1 MLCWKLP
8 TEITENEQKFWELTV
23 CNIKKPDQKQPGISH
38 FFRYTSFWHASQ
50 VYFVYLN
57 QICPPSL
64 FLRTQNNMGSFFT
77 SLCLLLILVVQN
89 CFCNVILLQNLFAR
103 VESLEEEGASKDKR
117 IGVLELKIE
126 YLTQSRVCERITVN
140 HFYWITLD
148 SGINIAL
155 RLLIFWLFSRGY
167 GLIPDSIEPI
177 WVV

>member
-89 CFCNVILLQNLFAR
+89 CCCNEILENLVAR
-103 VESLEEEGASKDKR
+103 VESLEEEGASKDQR
-117 IGVLELKIE
+117 IGVLESKIE
-126 YLTQSRVCERITVN
+126 FLTQSRVCERITVD
-140 HFYWITLD
+140 HLY
-148 SGINIAL
+148 
-155 RLLIFWLFSRGY
+155 
-167 GLIPDSIEPI
+167 SISCTPY
-177 WVV
+177 

>member
-1 MLCWKLP
+1 MCGGGGGGGGGGNQNLVHVVVEWPLAW
-8 TEITENEQKFWELTV
+8 IKFLA
-23 CNIKKPDQKQPGISH
+23 
-38 FFRYTSFWHASQ
+38 SFPS
-50 VYFVYLN
+50 FLRLSFN
-57 QICPPSL
+57 SSINKICPYSL
-64 FLRTQNNMGSFFT
+64 FLMTQNNMGSFFT

-126 YLTQSRVCERITVN
+126 HLTQSRVCERITVN

-177 WVV
+177 LVV